1 MQFVAYQEG
10 GQPMECSVPTGTGPR
25 SSYTD
30 DSWVDEN
37 ISAVEAKSLCSK
49 PDKAQAYSE

>member
-1 MQFVAYQEG
+1 
-10 GQPMECSVPTGTGPR
+10 MECSVPTGTGPR